1 MSFTRTSGSDSMDRL
16 GVCLALALLGGLVVG
31 ACQAPAAAPAAKSPA
46 APAAPADAP
55 TSAPAGVAA
64 TVAPPAEP
72 LKVRWGGQRTL
83 TDAAAFVALDRGYFR
98 EEGIDLDYVNFG
110 SASEIVPAVATNQ
123 LEVGGISPNP
133 ATLNALSRGLGIKL
147 VGDRGVF
154 RPGFG
159 WIALVVRTDLV
170 DSGRYRTP
178 ADLRGLNVAIT
189 PPLGATANTVAM
201 NRLLEREALA
211 PDVVT
216 FTPLSFGDMNPA
228 LTNRSIDAAF
238 QSEPLLSVALAQG
251 IAVRSISSDEMY
263 PNQQLG
269 TVSYGSDFIR
279 DHPDAA
285 RGFMAAY
292 VRGIRDFVDAF
303 TKDKDRAGVIASLAR
318 HASVNDPAA
327 YDRMVPTGFNPD
339 GYINVDSITAD
350 QEFFVSTG
358 ALPQRVDLTSV
369 IDQQYVDYA
378 VGRLGRYQP

>member
-1 MSFTRTSGSDSMDRL
+1 MDRL
-16 GVCLALALLGGLVVG
+16 GGWLALAALGGLALG
-31 ACQAPAAAPAAKSPA
+31 SCQAPAAAPAAKSPA
-46 APAAPADAP
+46 APAAAP
-55 TSAPAGVAA
+55 TSAPAA
-64 TVAPPAEP
+64 VAPTAAPVAEP

-83 TDAAAFVALDRGYFR
+83 TDAATFVALDRGYFR

-110 SASEIVPAVATNQ
+110 SASEIDPAVATNQ

-159 WIALVVRTDLV
+159 WIAVIVRTDLV
-170 DSGRYRTP
+170 DGGRYHTP

-201 NRLLEREALA
+201 NRLLEREGLG
-211 PDVVT
+211 PDDVT

-238 QSEPLLSVALAQG
+238 QSEPLLSVALAQR
-251 IAVRSISSDEMY
+251 IAVRSISSDEIY

-269 TVSYGSDFIR
+269 TVAYGSDFVR
-279 DHPDAA
+279 DHPDAT
-285 RGFMAAY
+285 RGFMVAY

-303 TKDKDRAGVIASLAR
+303 TKDKDRAGVIAGLAR

-327 YDRMVPTGFNPD
+327 YNRMVPTGFNPD

-350 QEFFVSTG
+350 QEFFISTG
-358 ALPQRVDLTSV
+358 VLPQRVDLATV

>member
-1 MSFTRTSGSDSMDRL
+1 M
-16 GVCLALALLGGLVVG
+16 
-31 ACQAPAAAPAAKSPA
+31 APTAAPA
-46 APAAPADAP
+46 
-55 TSAPAGVAA
+55 
-64 TVAPPAEP
+64 AEP

-159 WIALVVRTDLV
+159 WIAVIVRTDLV
-170 DSGRYRTP
+170 DGGRYRTP

-201 NRLLEREALA
+201 SRLLEREGLA
-211 PDVVT
+211 PGRGYLHTALVRRHE
-216 FTPLSFGDMNPA
+216 PA

-251 IAVRSISSDEMY
+251 IAVKSVSSDEMY

-269 TVSYGSDFIR
+269 TVSYGWTSSATIPLPPEASWR
-279 DHPDAA
+279 PTCAA
-285 RGFMAAY
+285 SATSSTPSRRTRTAP
-292 VRGIRDFVDAF
+292 
-303 TKDKDRAGVIASLAR
+303 ASSPR
-318 HASVNDPAA
+318 WPATP
-327 YDRMVPTGFNPD
+327 R
-339 GYINVDSITAD
+339 
-350 QEFFVSTG
+350 
-358 ALPQRVDLTSV
+358 
-369 IDQQYVDYA
+369 
-378 VGRLGRYQP
+378 